1 MNIIDQ
7 VYAVLIYVWS
17 GLDKLIVGAAAT
29 SFVVALLRTKKED
42 NKFSFIEALLCGIF
56 TAIALVGMSFLGTL
70 TGIIVPET
78 LTAGAAH
85 VVAGFIGWYGTVRTM
100 KYLEG
105 KVSNDSD

>member
-1 MNIIDQ
+1 MNIVDQ
-7 VYAVLIYVWS
+7 VYFGLVYLWS
-17 GLDKLIVGAAAT
+17 SLDKLILGAAAT

-70 TGIIVPET
+70 TGIIVPAT

-100 KYLEG
+100 EYLEG